1 MLYQPGRASYP
12 EDEFPLQAL
21 TGTIIASAYS
31 VFQAFGH
38 GFLESVYRRAL
49 VVELRDRGVAV
60 ESEKVYEL
68 FHHGVLVG
76 RYRADTVVDS
86 RVIVETKTGLIADPG
101 APVQLLNYL
110 CAARLT
116 LGLVVH
122 FGPRGARIKRV
133 IASDPAERRDGA
145 PVRRRPGIG

>member
-1 MLYQPGRASYP
+1 M
-12 EDEFPLQAL
+12 
-21 TGTIIASAYS
+21 
-31 VFQAFGH
+31 
-38 GFLESVYRRAL
+38 
-49 VVELRDRGVAV
+49 